1 MLVALVYLALF
12 VAFGA
17 WTLSVGLDVYQRRTD
32 SAMVDFAL
40 ALASQVD
47 MDAHER
53 IREDSQTGS
62 VEYTRLLAPLEKMH
76 LGMHEV
82 RGVYTKRIDDD
93 GDMVYVLDTA
103 QSRIPELRERATAV
117 TRVGERVL
125 MYTIEPELVATVL
138 SGKPWVD
145 AESFLEGNVLLRG
158 IYVPL
163 RAAGGKVV
171 GMLGMDF
178 EESELRAIAAQWGWG
193 LVLPAVVSL
202 GLVSGL
208 LGALVW
214 LLRNEL
220 GIILA
225 ALREETIRDSLT
237 GMFNRRHFNH
247 SLARHVELAQ
257 HTGRSI
263 SLVMIDV
270 DKFKSINDTL
280 GHASG
285 DRVLMMVAEA
295 LAQCAR
301 SEDIACRIGGEEFAL
316 ILPGTDQRQSQ
327 VLFSRVAGMIRRPLG
342 QSGDVGLALSVS
354 AGIASLIPGEDAEGL
369 MLRADRALYGAKRSG
384 RDCVEL
390 AMPEGGTA

>member
-76 LGMHEV
+76 LAMHEV

-225 ALREETIRDSLT
+225 ALREETIRGCIT
-237 GMFNRRHFNH
+237 
-247 SLARHVELAQ
+247 V
-257 HTGRSI
+257 
-263 SLVMIDV
+263 
-270 DKFKSINDTL
+270 
-280 GHASG
+280 
-285 DRVLMMVAEA
+285 
-295 LAQCAR
+295 
-301 SEDIACRIGGEEFAL
+301 
-316 ILPGTDQRQSQ
+316 
-327 VLFSRVAGMIRRPLG
+327 
-342 QSGDVGLALSVS
+342 
-354 AGIASLIPGEDAEGL
+354 
-369 MLRADRALYGAKRSG
+369 
-384 RDCVEL
+384 
-390 AMPEGGTA
+390 